1 MFEGISVL
9 AGLLFGGVKQFQD
22 TKSLN
27 QGEIYRKKY
36 KVETAENV
44 TGGVGVWA
52 GVEYGSML
60 GTTLLPG
67 FGTVAGAVLG
77 GVLGAKVG
85 TAVGH
90 QAGSAIFNRGTS
102 SNMIDSASHE
112 KTRMFNLSEPMEQ
125 ETTIHPIN

>member
-1 MFEGISVL
+1 MYQGISVL
-9 AGLLFGGVKQFQD
+9 AGLLFGGVKQYQD

-36 KVETAENV
+36 AVETTENI

-85 TAVGH
+85 TVVGH
-90 QAGSAIFNRGTS
+90 QAGSAVFKQGMPNLMT
-102 SNMIDSASHE
+102 DSASQE
-112 KTRMFNLSEPMEQ
+112 SRMFTDPMEH
-125 ETTIHPIN
+125 ENTVHAMN

>member
-1 MFEGISVL
+1 MYQGISVL
-9 AGLLFGGVKQFQD
+9 AGLLFGGLKQYQD

-36 KVETAENV
+36 AVETTENV
-44 TGGVGVWA
+44 TGGVGGWA
-52 GVEYGSML
+52 GVEYGSIA

-85 TAVGH
+85 TVVGH
-90 QAGSAIFNRGTS
+90 QAGSAVFKHGM
-102 SNMIDSASHE
+102 SNHMTDS
-112 KTRMFNLSEPMEQ
+112 
-125 ETTIHPIN
+125 

>member
-1 MFEGISVL
+1 MYQGISVL
-9 AGLLFGGVKQFQD
+9 AGLLFGGVKQYQD

-36 KVETAENV
+36 AVETTENI

-85 TAVGH
+85 TVVGH
-90 QAGSAIFNRGTS
+90 QAGSAVFKQGMPNFMT
-102 SNMIDSASHE
+102 DSASQE
-112 KTRMFNLSEPMEQ
+112 SRMFKDPMEQ
-125 ETTIHPIN
+125 ENTVHAMN

>member
-1 MFEGISVL
+1 MLEGISVL
-9 AGLLFGGVKQFQD
+9 AGLLFGGAKQFQD

-36 KVETAENV
+36 KVETTENV

-52 GVEYGSML
+52 GVEYGGML

-90 QAGSAIFNRGTS
+90 QAGNAVFNKGKS
-102 SNMIDSASHE
+102 SNMLDSTSHE
-112 KTRMFNLSEPMEQ
+112 TTRLFDTPEHLEPEA
-125 ETTIHPIN
+125 TI

>member
-9 AGLLFGGVKQFQD
+9 VGLLFGGVKQYQD

-27 QGEIYRKKY
+27 HGEKNRKKY
-36 KVETAENV
+36 AVETTENV

-52 GVEYGSML
+52 GVEYGGML

-77 GVLGAKVG
+77 GVLGARVG
-85 TAVGH
+85 TVVGH
-90 QAGSAIFNRGTS
+90 QAGSAVFNQRS
-102 SNMIDSASHE
+102 SNNMTDSASQE
-112 KTRMFNLSEPMEQ
+112 STRLFGISDPVEQ
-125 ETTIHPIN
+125 ETTIN

>member
-27 QGEIYRKKY
+27 QGEIQRKKY
-36 KVETAENV
+36 GVETTENV

-52 GVEYGSML
+52 GVEYGGML
-60 GTTLLPG
+60 GTSILPG

-77 GVLGAKVG
+77 GLLGAKVG
-85 TAVGH
+85 TTVGH
-90 QAGSAIFNRGTS
+90 QVGSAVFKQESSMMEPESKETNRLFD
-102 SNMIDSASHE
+102 M
-112 KTRMFNLSEPMEQ
+112 SEPEL
-125 ETTIHPIN
+125 ETTHLSN